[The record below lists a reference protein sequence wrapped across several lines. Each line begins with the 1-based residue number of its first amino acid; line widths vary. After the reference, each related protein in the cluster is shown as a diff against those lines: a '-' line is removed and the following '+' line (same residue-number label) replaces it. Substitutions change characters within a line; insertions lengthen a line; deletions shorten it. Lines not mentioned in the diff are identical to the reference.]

1 MENNETTHVVPH
13 RLYGL
18 ILIVLICLT
27 VISVAVTRIELARL
41 TVFIALFIAAIKA
54 TLVLTYFMH
63 LKFDNVL
70 LKIMVAAIF
79 VLLSLVMFVTF
90 LDYNYR

>member
-1 MENNETTHVVPH
+1 MENKKAAHIVPH
-13 RLYGL
+13 TLYGL

-27 VISVAVTRIELARL
+27 GLSVAVTSIELASL
-41 TVFIALFIAAIKA
+41 TVFIALFIAGIKA
-54 TLVLTYFMH
+54 TLVLTFFMH

-79 VLLSLVMFVTF
+79 VLLGLVMFVTF

>member
-13 RLYGL
+13 TMYGL

-63 LKFDNVL
+63 LQFDNVL